1 MNLLRKEKFQS
12 YYDSNTNCLH
22 LPVKRFKKLNA
33 EQTKPTP
40 YPVTVLAGQFATDF
54 KKYTMEG
61 SYSIVKKETY
71 KIFLDFFSD
80 FAPSVQTFS
89 MLSDI
94 DSQKKFFWFRVF
106 ANFVFGPYIDDI
118 NYMI

>member
-61 SYSIVKKETY
+61 LYSVREELTGYLIVE
-71 KIFLDFFSD
+71 
-80 FAPSVQTFS
+80 
-89 MLSDI
+89 
-94 DSQKKFFWFRVF
+94 FRIKND
-106 ANFVFGPYIDDI
+106 ATEYIVTPASSGS
-118 NYMI
+118 

>member
-1 MNLLRKEKFQS
+1 MKNFQVSEFTAKLNLLRKEKFQS

-61 SYSIVKKETY
+61 SQIQLRGTYLIVE
-71 KIFLDFFSD
+71 
-80 FAPSVQTFS
+80 
-89 MLSDI
+89 
-94 DSQKKFFWFRVF
+94 FRIKND
-106 ANFVFGPYIDDI
+106 AT
-118 NYMI
+118 